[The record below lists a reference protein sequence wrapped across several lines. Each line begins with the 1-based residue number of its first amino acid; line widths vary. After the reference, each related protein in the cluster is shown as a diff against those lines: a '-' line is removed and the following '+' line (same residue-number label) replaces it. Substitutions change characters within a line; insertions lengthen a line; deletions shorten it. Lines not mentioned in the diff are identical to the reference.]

1 MKMKRVAAAW
11 IVASMVASL
20 GSVAAGAV
28 FAYRPETNAAGWVS
42 SYPYQRNILWDFDRD
57 PTIAPTSYN
66 ADAFDVRYA
75 GYDDPALWT
84 TDAVTMTGAV
94 TWLPGSGAVGI
105 DNSNGRESVSGTISF
120 YLNNHDRRSPFK
132 HVWVETPY
140 LDVMSVTGAPVDTL
154 PPGACFYSPLGSV
167 DISFTDFSDNRMY
180 AWYIEVSENPP
191 HETFE
196 IDLTAEP
203 GQVVMLDFVHI
214 AAECAVLVPVPGAVL
229 LAGLGVGGLAWLRRR
244 RSL

>member
-1 MKMKRVAAAW
+1 MKIKRVAAAC
-11 IVASMVASL
+11 IVALVVAGL

-28 FAYRPETNAAGWVS
+28 FTYPPETNAAGWVS
-42 SYPYQRNILWDFDRD
+42 SYPYQRNMMWDFDRD
-57 PTIAPTSYN
+57 PTIAPTTYN
-66 ADAFDVRYA
+66 DDAFDVRYA

-94 TWLPGSGAVGI
+94 TWLPGFGAVGI
-105 DNSNGRESVSGTISF
+105 DNSNGREAASGTISF
-120 YLNNHDRRSPFK
+120 YLNNHDRTSPFK

-140 LDVMSVTGAPVDTL
+140 LAVIGVPGDVL
-154 PPGACFYSPLGSV
+154 PPSVCFSSPVPGV
-167 DISFTDFSDNRMY
+167 DISFTDFADNRMY

-203 GQVVMLDFVHI
+203 GQVVTLDFVHI
-214 AAECAVLVPVPGAVL
+214 ATECSVVVPAPGAAL
-229 LAGLGVGGLAWLRRR
+229 LAGLGAGGLAWLRRR